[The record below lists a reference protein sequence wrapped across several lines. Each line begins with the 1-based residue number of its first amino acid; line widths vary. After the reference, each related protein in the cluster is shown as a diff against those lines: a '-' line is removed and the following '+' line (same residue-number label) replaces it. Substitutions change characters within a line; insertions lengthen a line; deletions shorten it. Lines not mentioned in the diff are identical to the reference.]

1 MKIFGIDIGEKK
13 SKAPGACCGSECCVE
28 PAAGKVGAE
37 AVDAVA
43 SKAGPEALSGPTPD
57 AIKAMVKEKYGA
69 LAKAVGAGSSCCGA
83 ISTASGE
90 TACFSEGYAE
100 LEGHEPAADLGLGC
114 GLPTQSADIKPG
126 DTVLDLGSGAG
137 NDAFVARSLVGER
150 GRVIGVDMTE
160 AMIEK
165 AEKNRTKLGHANV
178 EFRLGEIE
186 ALPVADDSVDVVI
199 SNCVLNL
206 VPDKAKA
213 YAEVYRVLKP
223 GGHFSI
229 SDIVLSGPIPER
241 MKTVAALYAGCVAG
255 AMVKSEYLF
264 AVLGAGFSDI
274 RIDKEREI
282 VIPDAVLAEHLS
294 PEEIRILRL
303 SGTKVLSITL
313 RASKG

>member
-13 SKAPGACCGSECCVE
+13 AKGSGSCCGPECCSEPTAATTGVE
-28 PAAGKVGAE
+28 TARSQAMKGNTGAIGGQ
-37 AVDAVA
+37 
-43 SKAGPEALSGPTPD
+43 SPD

-69 LAKAVGAGSSCCGA
+69 LAAAGEPGSSCCGA

-90 TACFSEGYAE
+90 TACFSEGYSG
-100 LEGHEPAADLGLGC
+100 LQGYEPAADLGLGC
-114 GLPTQSADIKPG
+114 GLPTESADIKPG

-137 NDAFVARSLVGER
+137 NDAFVARSLVGES

-160 AMIEK
+160 AMIGK
-165 AEKNRTKLGHANV
+165 AENNRAKLGHANV

-186 ALPVADDSVDVVI
+186 ALPVADDSVNVVI

-229 SDIVLSGPIPER
+229 SDIVLSGPLPER
-241 MKTVAALYAGCVAG
+241 MRTVAALYAGCVAG
-255 AMVKSEYLF
+255 AMIKSEYLF
-264 AVLGAGFSDI
+264 AVLGAGFKDI

-282 VIPDAVLAEHLS
+282 VIPDAVLAEHLG
-294 PEEIRILRL
+294 PEEIRVLRL
-303 SGTKVLSITL
+303 SGTKILSITV

>member
-1 MKIFGIDIGEKK
+1 MATSAQG
-13 SKAPGACCGSECCVE
+13 
-28 PAAGKVGAE
+28 
-37 AVDAVA
+37 
-43 SKAGPEALSGPTPD
+43 PD

-69 LAKAVGAGSSCCGA
+69 LAAAAAAGSSCCGA

-90 TACFSEGYAE
+90 TACFSEGYSG
-100 LEGHEPAADLGLGC
+100 LQGYEPSADLGLGC
-114 GLPTQSADIKPG
+114 GLPTESADIQPG

-137 NDAFVARSLVGER
+137 NDAFVAQKLVGER

-160 AMIEK
+160 AMIDK
-165 AEKNRTKLGHANV
+165 AEKNRAKLGHANL

-186 ALPVADDSVDVVI
+186 SLPVESDSVDVVI

-213 YAEVYRVLKP
+213 YAEVHRVLKP

-229 SDIVLSGPIPER
+229 SDIVLSGPIPDR
-241 MKTVAALYAGCVAG
+241 MKTVAALYAGCVTG
-255 AMVKSEYLF
+255 ALVKSEYLF
-264 AVLGAGFSDI
+264 AVLGAGFNDI

-303 SGTKVLSITL
+303 AGTKILSITV
-313 RASKG
+313 RAAKG

>member
-13 SKAPGACCGSECCVE
+13 AKGSGSCCGPECCPE
-28 PAAGKVGAE
+28 PAAQA
-37 AVDAVA
+37 DA
-43 SKAGPEALSGPTPD
+43 KTRETPT

-69 LAKAVGAGSSCCGA
+69 LAQAGEAASSCCGA
-83 ISTASGE
+83 ISPASGAS
-90 TACFSEGYAE
+90 ACFSEGYADIQ
-100 LEGHEPAADLGLGC
+100 GYEPAADLGLGC
-114 GLPTQSADIKPG
+114 GLPTASADIKPG
-126 DTVLDLGSGAG
+126 NTVLDLGSGAG

-150 GRVIGVDMTE
+150 GRVIGVDMTG

-165 AEKNRTKLGHANV
+165 AEKNRARLGHANV

-186 ALPVADDSVDVVI
+186 ALPVADESIDVVI

-213 YAEVYRVLKP
+213 YAEVYRVLKH

-241 MKTVAALYAGCVAG
+241 MQTVAALYAGCVAG
-255 AMVKSEYLF
+255 AMAKSEYLF
-264 AVLGAGFSDI
+264 AILGAGFHDI

-282 VIPDAVLAEHLS
+282 AIPDAVLAEHLS

-313 RASKG
+313 RATKG

>member
-13 SKAPGACCGSECCVE
+13 AKGSGSCCGPECCAE
-28 PAAGKVGAE
+28 PAAGAAGAE
-37 AVDAVA
+37 AMKGKTAA
-43 SKAGPEALSGPTPD
+43 MAGQSPE

-69 LAKAVGAGSSCCGA
+69 LAEAGDMGSSCCGA

-90 TACFSEGYAE
+90 TACFSEGYSG
-100 LEGHEPAADLGLGC
+100 LQGYEPAADLGLGC
-114 GLPTQSADIKPG
+114 GLPTESADIKPG

-137 NDAFVARSLVGER
+137 NDAFVARKLVGDR

-160 AMIEK
+160 AMIVK
-165 AEKNRTKLGHANV
+165 ARTNNAKLGYANV
-178 EFRLGEIE
+178 DFRLGEIE
-186 ALPVADDSVDVVI
+186 ALPVDTDSVDVVI

-206 VPDKAKA
+206 VPDKAKS
-213 YAEVYRVLKP
+213 YAEVHRVLKP

-255 AMVKSEYLF
+255 ALVKSEYLF
-264 AVLGAGFSDI
+264 AVLGAGFKDI

-282 VIPDAVLAEHLS
+282 VIPDAVLSEHLS

-303 SGTKVLSITL
+303 SGTKVLSITV
-313 RASKG
+313 RAEKG